1 MIDARRVCNFNVVG
15 CTYKRRKKA
24 ESRWVGGDGEYSA
37 FVVQG
42 SADGQQRIAE
52 LKAEVQRLRAL
63 QQRPRIGQ
71 VRQSHSII
79 VSLLQL

>member
-1 MIDARRVCNFNVVG
+1 M
-15 CTYKRRKKA
+15 
-24 ESRWVGGDGEYSA
+24 SGDGGYSA

-42 SADGQQRIAE
+42 NSDGQQRIAE

-63 QQRPRIGQ
+63 QQRPRIDQ